1 MLSVFFTLFFLRHT
15 DATILSDTGCTCALV
30 KNGVTTPNASATAVV
45 GCSSKQD
52 WTGTGQA
59 SKWCLTDQTFGS
71 CGTLQ
76 PSFGYVDTCS
86 IAGFTSMNLSETMMY
101 TGQNLTVSWLS
112 QNILPDE
119 WIKISYQ
126 GANITKGIG
135 ANVTFGNYTSLLTT
149 ATAASGSPVL
159 LSTVSSPEVSLNSSD
174 SLVVLQSRL
183 SGPQV
188 LYNGSA
194 ITGNLLCDGRNI
206 SISWFAVGQAAIG
219 TTTVTVASS
228 GGGGGGGG
236 PRIVGTPV
244 IHQSVPGN
252 NTVLYTL
259 PRSFVPSGFGTTYVP
274 TIVSS
279 TYTLAAPGFGL
290 SAAPSVSPT
299 STPTPTPS
307 KTGTPSLSFGSTA
320 STSVTSTP
328 TTTPTPTPSLSFGST
343 ASVTP
348 SQSPTSSVTPTQTP
362 SVSLSDTPTP
372 TSSTTGTPTPTTT
385 QSLNLIAL
393 NQAAAAA
400 AANSLSITVGAAI
413 GGVVALIVVAAVAY
427 RIHDRRALTE
437 RRLQRMKTMAAR
449 MENAKEVYGQ
459 TGQTGQT
466 VMYQVTMPQ
475 VIGGR
480 PSQRVRD
487 MRHKN

>member
-1 MLSVFFTLFFLRHT
+1 MLSVFFTLFFLQHT
-15 DATILSDTGCTCALV
+15 DATILSDTGCPCALV

-52 WTGTGQA
+52 WTGISQV
-59 SKWCLTDQTFGS
+59 SKWCLTDQTSGT

-76 PSFGYVDTCS
+76 PAFGYVDSCA
-86 IAGFTSMNLSETMMY
+86 IAGFTSLNLSHTLIY

-119 WIKISYQ
+119 WIKISYR
-126 GANITKGIG
+126 GASVTKGQG

-149 ATAASGSPVL
+149 ATGPIGSPVL
-159 LSTVSSPEVSLNSSD
+159 LSTVSSPDVSLNSSD
-174 SLVVLQSRL
+174 TLVVLSSGL

-206 SISWFAVGQAAIG
+206 SISWFAVGQAG
-219 TTTVTVASS
+219 LGLTTVTVASS
-228 GGGGGGGG
+228 GGGGGGG
-236 PRIVGTPV
+236 PRTVGTPV
-244 IHQSVPGN
+244 VHQSVPGN

-279 TYTLAAPGFGL
+279 IYTLTAPGFGL

-307 KTGTPSLSFGSTA
+307 KTGTASLSFGSTA
-320 STSVTSTP
+320 SNTMTSSSTP
-328 TTTPTPTPSLSFGST
+328 TPTPTPSLSVGST
-343 ASVTP
+343 ASSTP
-348 SQSPTSSVTPTQTP
+348 TQTPTSSVTPTQTP
-362 SVSLSDTPTP
+362 SVSNSDTPTP
-372 TSSTTGTPTPTTT
+372 TSSTTGTPSPTSTA
-385 QSLNLIAL
+385 SLNLIAL

-427 RIHDRRALTE
+427 RIYERRGLTE

-459 TGQTGQT
+459 AGQTI
-466 VMYQVTMPQ
+466 MYQVTMPQ

-487 MRHKN
+487 LRHKN